1 MWRKT
6 ASCSAVIS
14 RSLSSTRIILSED
27 MFLLE
32 INGLTVFQKDFIFRY
47 TAFRR
52 RCCAL
57 VANKFLFSSLLFWRK
72 HFLNLLHNCFENFTI
87 NKRLIISTQ
96 ICVVCKMHTYVKP
109 AADLVTFAEEILNG
123 KLHFLCSE
131 LYKRERVSFSNSFQ
145 ISHHFFSTELLLN
158 AISNKTWFSFLKMN
172 FYLCFH

>member
-6 ASCSAVIS
+6 TSCSAVIS

-47 TAFRR
+47 IAFRR

-72 HFLNLLHNCFENFTI
+72 HFLNLLHNCFKNFTI
-87 NKRLIISTQ
+87 DKRLIISTQ
-96 ICVVCKMHTYVKP
+96 ICVVYKMHTYLKA

-131 LYKRERVSFSNSFQ
+131 LYKRESEFQ
-145 ISHHFFSTELLLN
+145 
-158 AISNKTWFSFLKMN
+158 
-172 FYLCFH
+172 